1 MKALTGRELMRSP
14 GAPSHRREIE
24 RRFWAV
30 IKTGVTSEAAAA
42 AVGVSSAVGTRW
54 FRHRGGMP
62 TFMAVPIVG
71 RYLSFAE
78 REEMALLS
86 AQSESVRGIARRL
99 GRSPSTVSRELRRNA
114 ATRGGRLEYRAS
126 VAQWKAE
133 LLARR
138 PKVAKLVTNVRLRE
152 YVQERLAGEVTLPD
166 SDARVGPTAQ
176 AWQGRSKPHRGDRAW
191 VRGWSPEQIAQRLR
205 VEFPNDSSMRI
216 SHEAI
221 YQALYVQGRGGLERE
236 LVVHLRTG
244 RALRKPRAR
253 ARRQAWAHVTP
264 ATLLSERPA
273 EVEDRR
279 VIGHWEGD
287 LLIGLNRSAVATL
300 VERSTLFTELVH
312 LPRGEGHGLSNK
324 KRGPKFA
331 GYSAIDV
338 TDALAKVIAD
348 QPESLWRSLTWD
360 RGKELSDHARLSAET
375 GVKVYFADP
384 HSPWQRGTNE
394 NTNGLLRQYFP
405 KGTDLSRWDAEAIRA
420 IAATL
425 NDRPRKKLNWRT
437 PTEALKQQLESQ
449 QAKSVATTG

>member
-1 MKALTGRELMRSP
+1 MKALTGRELMKSP

-30 IKTGVTSEAAAA
+30 IKTGVTNEAAAA
-42 AVGVSSAVGTRW
+42 AVGVSSAIGTRW

-78 REEMALLS
+78 LGGVALVNS
-86 AQSESVRGIARRL
+86 HSESVRDIARRL

-138 PKVAKLVTNVRLRE
+138 PKVAELVSNKRLRE
-152 YVQERLAGEVTLPD
+152 YVQERLAGAVTLPD
-166 SDARVGPTAQ
+166 SDALVGPAAR
-176 AWQGRSKPHRGDRAW
+176 AWQGRSKPQRGDRAW
-191 VRGWSPEQIAQRLR
+191 VSGWSPEQIAQRLR

-221 YQALYVQGRGGLERE
+221 YQALYVQRRGGLERE

-264 ATLLSERPA
+264 ATLLSARPA
-273 EVEDRR
+273 EVAERR
-279 VIGHWEGD
+279 VAGHWEGD
-287 LLIGLNRSAVATL
+287 LLIGLNRSAVVTL

-312 LPRGEGHGLSNK
+312 LPRGEGT
-324 KRGPKFA
+324 A
-331 GYSAIDV
+331 
-338 TDALAKVIAD
+338 
-348 QPESLWRSLTWD
+348 
-360 RGKELSDHARLSAET
+360 
-375 GVKVYFADP
+375 
-384 HSPWQRGTNE
+384 
-394 NTNGLLRQYFP
+394 
-405 KGTDLSRWDAEAIRA
+405 
-420 IAATL
+420 
-425 NDRPRKKLNWRT
+425 
-437 PTEALKQQLESQ
+437 
-449 QAKSVATTG
+449 